1 MDAGHD
7 EIDSIINLMERDVKE
22 LYDVAAADLQD
33 KVSDYWRRY
42 DLKNDVKSAQLQ
54 AGEITAEQ
62 YTQWRTG
69 QLLIGQRWEEQLNV
83 ITRDLLNA
91 HNIAESIVH
100 GYLPDVFALSYN
112 YGNFEVDALIR
123 GVTNGALNSTK
134 FGLSYTL
141 YDRDTVIRLMR
152 DKPEI
157 LPPLNPRS
165 EMARKI
171 AEGKVIQWEKK
182 QVTSELLQGIVQGE
196 SNVQIAQRMRSI
208 TNADWKSVM
217 RYARTA
223 TTGAETAGRLEAY
236 QRAEEAGIQLEK
248 QWLATLD
255 MRTRHSHRMLDGEHV
270 PTNKPFS
277 NGCMRPGDPNGAP
290 SEIWNCFVGETNV
303 SFDSEVQKSYKHKY
317 KGELVTVK
325 SAAGVN
331 FTCTPNHPILTTK
344 GWVAAGKL
352 HQGDNLVVTQVG
364 RGAPAPRVKPDIN
377 HSFPSFR
384 ALHKFLNMVFTQRAT
399 GLSVDF
405 HGDVATANVEVVS
418 KERFLGSNVN
428 PRCNKPIDEIG
439 FKNSD
444 SFVSGKC
451 HFMPR
456 LRGINISLFSL
467 VRSACKSLSFFL
479 RGLRH
484 SKEHRFR
491 AIARNDVSIAKYSI
505 NNLPATTEI
514 RSELLNGLS
523 GKVFIDHVISI
534 DVKAGST
541 HVYNLQTQNGYYFV
555 NTIIP
560 QSKQMCNNIM
570 AIAKNCRCTLITML
584 TGIPEIDEEGS
595 NDLSNIQYRN
605 TDNLSGME
613 YSEWKKG
620 NSKSD
625 PIMKAKRIGDA
636 RRAAAI
642 REYRA
647 AAERLGVNHNG

>member
-1 MDAGHD
+1 MPLDDGQKEVDLLIAQTELD
-7 EIDSIINLMERDVKE
+7 VEAYYKQAKEELTAKMEEYWRK
-22 LYDVAAADLQD
+22 LNAKD
-33 KVSDYWRRY
+33 KVKR
-42 DLKNDVKSAQLQ
+42 AQLE
-54 AGEITAEQ
+54 AGEITAEE
-62 YTQWRTG
+62 YKQWRIG
-69 QLLIGQRWEEQLNV
+69 QLLIGSRWDEMRL
-83 ITRDLLNA
+83 
-91 HNIAESIVH
+91 NIAVDLTNYQEIAKSIVT
-100 GYLPDVFALSYN
+100 GYTPEAYAAGF
-112 YGNFEVDALIR
+112 NFGTYSVEKVAKLD
-123 GVTNGALNSTK
+123 TS
-134 FGLSYTL
+134 FTL
-141 YDRDTVIRLMR
+141 YDRPTVERLIRE
-152 DKPEI
+152 KPQL
-157 LPPLNPRS
+157 LPELNPRS
-165 EMARKI
+165 KVAQEI
-171 AEGKVIQWEKK
+171 AEEKINKWHEKQIQS
-182 QVTSELLQGIVQGE
+182 VCTQGVLQGE
-196 SNVQIAQRMRSI
+196 SVPQIAERI
-208 TNADWKSVM
+208 TNITKQDEQATI
-217 RYARTA
+217 RYARTMM
-223 TTGAETAGRLEAY
+223 TGAENAGRTDSFA
-236 QRAEEAGIQLEK
+236 RAEDMGIKLEQ

-255 MRTRHSHRMLDGEHV
+255 ERTRETHRKMDGEH
-270 PTNKPFS
+270 KPVGALFS
-277 NGCMRPGDPNGAP
+277 NGCRFPGDPKGPAG
-290 SEIWNCFVGETNV
+290 EIWNCFVGETNV

-364 RGAPAPRVKPDIN
+364 RAVPAPRVKPDIN

-384 ALHKFLNMVFTQRAT
+384 TLHKFLNMVFTQRAT

-428 PRCNKPIDEIG
+428 PRCNKPIDKIG

-456 LRGINISLFSL
+456 LRGINIAPFSL
-467 VRSACKSLSFFL
+467 VRSTCKSLSFFF

-491 AIARNDVSIAKYSI
+491 AVARNDVSIAKYSI

-514 RSELLNGLS
+514 RSELLSGLS

-560 QSKQMCNNIM
+560 QSEQMCNGIM
-570 AIAKNCRCTLITML
+570 AIAKNCRCTLIPML
-584 TGIPEIDEEGS
+584 TGIPELKED
-595 NDLSNIQYRN
+595 NDVTNTGLRN
-605 TDNLSGME
+605 TDHMAEGGYQTYND
-613 YSEWKKG
+613 WKQGHMKPHPITEQKRKG
-620 NSKSD
+620 ENIRNAWIGKYKS
-625 PIMKAKRIGDA
+625 
-636 RRAAAI
+636 AAA
-642 REYRA
+642 
-647 AAERLGVNHNG
+647 RLGV